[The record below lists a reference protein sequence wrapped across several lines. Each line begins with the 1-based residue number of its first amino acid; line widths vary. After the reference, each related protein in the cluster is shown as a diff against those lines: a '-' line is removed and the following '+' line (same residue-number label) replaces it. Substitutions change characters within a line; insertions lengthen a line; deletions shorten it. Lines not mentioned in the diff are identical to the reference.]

1 MRETKTPKL
10 QDESDERTRRAADSA
25 APETPRAIALRA
37 EGLSAYYGAAQAVG
51 DVFLAFEVGAV
62 TAIIGPSGCG
72 KSTLLRCL
80 NRMHETTPGARATGR
95 VLLGEVGGGIAPA
108 LIGTVML
115 AAVSGAIAIPVG
127 IAAAIFVV
135 EYRSGRFAAPVRFAA
150 ELIAGLPSIVIGVF
164 VWALLVRGLVGHY
177 AAIAGAVALA
187 VIMVPIV
194 ARTVEEVLKL
204 VPNSLREAALALGAP
219 RWKVILSIV
228 LPTARAG
235 VLTASIL
242 ALARSAGETAPLLL
256 TALGNDF
263 FSTDLLRPIAALP
276 LQIYRYAISPYD
288 DWHTKAWGASLV
300 LVIVIGFIGLVLR
313 IVARQRVR

>member
-1 MRETKTPKL
+1 VAISAITP
-10 QDESDERTRRAADSA
+10 SSAIPARHRVIARRRIGQSVVIGLLLLA
-25 APETPRAIALRA
+25 TALAVALLVTILGYVIIR
-37 EGLSAYYGAAQAVG
+37 GLPAL
-51 DVFLAFEVGAV
+51 DLAFFTER
-62 TAIIGPSGCG
+62 P
-72 KSTLLRCL
+72 R
-80 NRMHETTPGARATGR
+80 PF
-95 VLLGEVGGGIAPA
+95 GESGGGIGPA
-108 LIGTVML
+108 LLGTAVL
-115 AAVSGAIAIPVG
+115 AAVSGAIAIPIG
-127 IAAAIFVV
+127 MAAAIFVV
-135 EYRSGRFAAPVRFAA
+135 EYRSGRFAAPVRFSA

-194 ARTVEEVLKL
+194 ARTVEEVLRL

-235 VLTASIL
+235 VLTAAIL

-263 FSTDLLRPIAALP
+263 FSTDLLRPIAA
-276 LQIYRYAISPYD
+276 
-288 DWHTKAWGASLV
+288 
-300 LVIVIGFIGLVLR
+300 
-313 IVARQRVR
+313 

>member
-1 MRETKTPKL
+1 VAVAAITSSSRVPSRHRVSA
-10 QDESDERTRRAADSA
+10 QRRVAQSVVVGLLLLATA
-25 APETPRAIALRA
+25 LAVALLLTILGYVIVRGLPAI
-37 EGLSAYYGAAQAVG
+37 
-51 DVFLAFEVGAV
+51 DLAFFTER
-62 TAIIGPSGCG
+62 P
-72 KSTLLRCL
+72 K
-80 NRMHETTPGARATGR
+80 PF
-95 VLLGEVGGGIAPA
+95 GEVGGGIAPA
-108 LIGTVML
+108 LVGTALL

-194 ARTVEEVLKL
+194 ARTVEEVLRL
-204 VPNSLREAALALGAP
+204 VPHSLREAALALGAP
-219 RWKVILSIV
+219 RWKVIMSIV

-235 VLTASIL
+235 IITAVVL

-263 FSTDLLRPIAALP
+263 FSTDLLRPIGALP
-276 LQIYRYAISPYD
+276 LAIYRYAISPYD

-300 LVIVIGFIGLVLR
+300 LVVVIGGIGVLLR
-313 IVARQRVR
+313 VVARQRVR